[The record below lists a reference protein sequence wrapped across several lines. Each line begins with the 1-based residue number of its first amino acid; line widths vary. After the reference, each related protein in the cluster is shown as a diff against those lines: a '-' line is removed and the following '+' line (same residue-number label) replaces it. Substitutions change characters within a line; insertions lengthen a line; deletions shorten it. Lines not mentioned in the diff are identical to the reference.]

1 MEVLSIVL
9 PLLLI
14 LVAGYISARFNYLD
28 KALSSYLST
37 YFLRVS
43 VPALLMTTVANE
55 DLATILSVWKFFTVT
70 LGIFAVLYVLGFIYM
85 FKKNK
90 SLGESVFF
98 AHSCV
103 GVNAGMIVLPVMLRI
118 LGPESMKYVTVA
130 LLIVCLFIVPF
141 TLILSEYFLAKEK
154 EGSFFLC
161 VKRAFIGTLKTPFIL
176 AIGVAFLFCFF
187 HIPLPNFL
195 HDAFS
200 VLAMA
205 SISIALFSVGMEVEF
220 SELKEGFKL
229 IVFACVVKLLLF
241 PFFAL
246 LAAWFFNFS
255 EIESAAIVIL
265 SSAPTAKHLFAFCK
279 KYKTFEK
286 EGAAVVQVTT
296 TLSIFTISGF
306 LVFINYFWPSVI
318 VK

>member
-1 MEVLSIVL
+1 MEVLSIIL

-43 VPALLMTTVANE
+43 VPALLMVTVASEN
-55 DLATILSVWKFFTVT
+55 LATILSVWKFFLLT
-70 LGIFAVLYVLGFIYM
+70 LGIFAIFYALGFIYM
-85 FKKNK
+85 IKRNK
-90 SLGESVFF
+90 SFAEAILF
-98 AHSCV
+98 AHGSV
-103 GVNAGMIVLPVMLRI
+103 AVNAGMVVLPVMLRV
-118 LGPESMKYVTVA
+118 LGAPSMKYVAVA
-130 LLIVCLFIVPF
+130 LLSVCLFILPF
-141 TLILSEYFLAKEK
+141 TLFLLEYFQAKEK
-154 EGSFFLC
+154 ESSLFLSL
-161 VKRAFIGTLKTPFIL
+161 KRAILTTIKIPFVL
-176 AIGVAFLFCFF
+176 AIGTAFLFCLFD
-187 HIPLPNFL
+187 IPLPYFL
-195 HDAFS
+195 HDTFS

-205 SISIALFSVGMEVEF
+205 AISIALFSVGMEIEF
-220 SELKEGFKL
+220 SALKEGFKL
-229 IVFACVVKLLLF
+229 VMLVCVIKLLLL
-241 PFFAL
+241 PL
-246 LAAWFFNFS
+246 LALFAAWLFNFS
-255 EIESAAIVIL
+255 DVESAAIVIL

-306 LVFINYFWPSVI
+306 LLFINYFWPSVI